1 MRQQRNYT
9 VWIMQTIKFEKSLSK
24 TYSEWFDNHYFIS
37 EHIKFCS
44 EWLSVSL
51 TKGQNQVNDSRYNLI
66 CWFRHNSFMSMYMY
80 LGNDNVKDYQKG
92 YEVDIFKFVFYFS
105 FLMGH
110 IYSDKLQVIHQ
121 CRSRFDFLKL
131 YIITR
136 SKEDQEKWIRCIRT
150 GEVFSNWCTFTATV
164 DERKRTQLI

>member
-1 MRQQRNYT
+1 
-9 VWIMQTIKFEKSLSK
+9 
-24 TYSEWFDNHYFIS
+24 
-37 EHIKFCS
+37 
-44 EWLSVSL
+44 
-51 TKGQNQVNDSRYNLI
+51 
-66 CWFRHNSFMSMYMY
+66 MSMYMY
-80 LGNDNVKDYQKG
+80 LGNDDVKDYQKG
-92 YEVDIFKFVFYFS
+92 YEVDIFKFVFYFF

-150 GEVFSNWCTFTATV
+150 GEVFSN
-164 DERKRTQLI
+164 